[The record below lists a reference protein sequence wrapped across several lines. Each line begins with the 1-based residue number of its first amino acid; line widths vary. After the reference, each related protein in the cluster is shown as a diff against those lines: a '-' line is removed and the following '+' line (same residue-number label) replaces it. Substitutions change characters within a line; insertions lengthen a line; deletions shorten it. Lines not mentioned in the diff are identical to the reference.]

1 MSGKKVNY
9 QLLGKMVKKV
19 RKKAGLSQL
28 ELAEMVDISPQFM
41 SKIENGVK
49 QASLQTVYSIA
60 KSLNVSMDLIMGLDI
75 SESNG
80 QSAMEFIL
88 EDCTDYEEEIIMQL
102 ALAMKEILRKN
113 DYGEKLDNTRW

>member
-49 QASLQTVYSIA
+49 QACLQTVYSIA

>member
-60 KSLNVSMDLIMGLDI
+60 KNLNVSMDLIMGLDI